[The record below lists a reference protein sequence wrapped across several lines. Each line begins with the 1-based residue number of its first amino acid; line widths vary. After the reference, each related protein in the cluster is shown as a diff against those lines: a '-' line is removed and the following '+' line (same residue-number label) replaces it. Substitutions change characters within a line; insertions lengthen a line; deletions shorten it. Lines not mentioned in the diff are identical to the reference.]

1 MNFQLAGTYIRV
13 RVFKYNEKKL
23 REYREKKKREQSI
36 YMYSILTLEENRE
49 ERKKWLESER
59 AWDLR
64 LMGDGIATKT
74 SLTAPVICIVIIYA
88 RSRAFSFTTNSLR
101 QTLFSD
107 TLFLFAFS
115 FWFILFL

>member
-1 MNFQLAGTYIRV
+1 
-13 RVFKYNEKKL
+13 
-23 REYREKKKREQSI
+23 
-36 YMYSILTLEENRE
+36 MYSILTLEENRE

-107 TLFLFAFS
+107 TLFSLCFFFLVYFIFINT
-115 FWFILFL
+115 FWWLIKESKLRPELA